1 MKTIVCFGDSNT
13 FGYRPEDGG
22 RYPPEVR
29 WTGILRENLKEKGY
43 EVIEEGLVGRTTVFE
58 DSVRPGRKG
67 IDFLVPLI
75 ETHAPVDTVILM
87 LGTNDCKSLYKASPQ
102 VIGKGMERL
111 IRQIQNFHSEIKI
124 LLMSPIHL
132 GEEVYRE
139 EFDPEFDQESVKTSK
154 KLKEVYEKLARQ
166 YGCDFLAASDIAK
179 PSKEDQEHM
188 AAEGHRALAK
198 AVTEKFE
205 KKSA

>member
-1 MKTIVCFGDSNT
+1 MKTVLCFGDSNT

-29 WTGILRENLKEKGY
+29 WTGILREKLKERNY
-43 EVIEEGLVGRTTVFE
+43 EIIEEGLVGRTTVFE

-67 IDFLVPLI
+67 IDFLIPLI

-102 VIGKGMERL
+102 VIGKGMGRL
-111 IRQIQNFHSEIKI
+111 IRQIQNFRKEIQI
-124 LLMSPIHL
+124 LLISPIHL
-132 GEEVYRE
+132 GEEVYKE
-139 EFDPEFDQESVKTSK
+139 EFDPEFDQESVKTSQ
-154 KLKEVYEKLARQ
+154 KLKDVYERLAQQ
-166 YGCDFLAASDIAK
+166 YGCDFLAASDVAE

-188 AAEGHRALAK
+188 AAEGHQALAR
-198 AVTEKFE
+198 AIYQKFE
-205 KKSA
+205 KESK

>member
-43 EVIEEGLVGRTTVFE
+43 KVIEEGLVGRTTVFE

-67 IDFLVPLI
+67 IDFLIPLI

-111 IRQIQNFHSEIKI
+111 ICQIQNFRSEIKI

-132 GEEVYRE
+132 GEEVYKE

-179 PSKEDQEHM
+179 PSEEDQEHM
-188 AAEGHRALAK
+188 AAEGHQALAQ